1 MDSIRLKG
9 CDPRRMI
16 KNKKFMI
23 SLTLGLILLIIAGW
37 SDQHIQSQQVTKFNE
52 LEEKIQRLEDI
63 EQIKQL
69 KARYFRFV
77 DEKKWT
83 AFGRS
88 AAWN

>member
-1 MDSIRLKG
+1 M
-9 CDPRRMI
+9 
-16 KNKKFMI
+16 
-23 SLTLGLILLIIAGW
+23 
-37 SDQHIQSQQVTKFNE
+37 
-52 LEEKIQRLEDI
+52 EEKIQRLEDI

-88 AAWN
+88 AAWS